1 MARQELEEKRH
12 DSQGSTLHR
21 RNSGRHLRHGVLQN
35 IGTDVWIARGL
46 GAVTAAFVG
55 VLGNYLF
62 LRGKP
67 ESSPDTRERAE
78 HRNGVQGR

>member
-1 MARQELEEKRH
+1 MIRKVLLFIAAIVAGTFVME
-12 DSQGSTLHR
+12 
-21 RNSGRHLRHGVLQN
+21 VLQN